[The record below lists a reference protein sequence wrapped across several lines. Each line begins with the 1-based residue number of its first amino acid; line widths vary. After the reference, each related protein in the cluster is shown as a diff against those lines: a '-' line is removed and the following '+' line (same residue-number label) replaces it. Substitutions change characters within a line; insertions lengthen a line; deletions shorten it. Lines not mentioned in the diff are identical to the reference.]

1 MSERETCRKLLRL
14 LLVEFRRR
22 NGAEIEEA
30 ALALLA
36 ESRGLGRIL
45 VWIRLVADACRFA
58 LSERRK
64 RWRERHRP
72 RRQHSLKGDQTLKD
86 IALAWRVLW
95 RSRSTPALVV
105 TLGLG
110 MGAASAMFSVLDGV
124 LLKPLPYLEPDRLV
138 TVWRFPKTS
147 FSPADY
153 LDVAEMNQVFA
164 SITAYSGDNFDLV
177 HAGGSRNEFLAHVR
191 PRLSST

>member
-1 MSERETCRKLLRL
+1 M
-14 LLVEFRRR
+14 
-22 NGAEIEEA
+22 
-30 ALALLA
+30 
-36 ESRGLGRIL
+36 
-45 VWIRLVADACRFA
+45 
-58 LSERRK
+58 
-64 RWRERHRP
+64 
-72 RRQHSLKGDQTLKD
+72 KD

-177 HAGGSRNEFLAHVR
+177 HAGGEPQRVFGAR
-191 PRLSST
+191 TTAAFST